1 MPVRWPWRTPPER
14 QARLMQGKLAGPT
27 HLCAA
32 RLARSRPS
40 LVRIRMRSRSPLLGT
55 PSRPRPQ
62 CGHLCLRRSANW
74 AVAGQ
79 GRPNPAI
86 LKVSTRHYSHHAYA

>member
-62 CGHLCLRRSANW
+62 CGHLCRNALAVGGDPGVAVFHARLMAVSSA
-74 AVAGQ
+74 
-79 GRPNPAI
+79 
-86 LKVSTRHYSHHAYA
+86 KEE